1 MNKTVR
7 NLVLGAFATATFASA
22 GLAPLVANAATPN
35 NPTVKHEAMTRAEK
49 MNLAVSDDGYQ
60 VMRDVHAARIALF
73 NGNTDQAKKLID
85 QAQQGLKKTR
95 TDEKA
100 LGANS
105 KNDPNLVSIDGQLV
119 VGHDY
124 VPTPEKTAAL
134 NKGNDT
140 LKEGDS
146 TSAIEQLKLA
156 EVDIGYSRIL
166 MPLAE
171 TQKNVDEAA
180 GLIYSQNYYDANL
193 ALMRA
198 ENGLDTETVMLVE
211 APKAPA
217 GTGADNAQ
225 AQAQAPAA
233 SDTAVN

>member
-7 NLVLGAFATATFASA
+7 NFVIGAFTTATLASA
-22 GLAPLVANAATPN
+22 GLAPLVASAATSN
-35 NPTVKHEAMTRAEK
+35 NPTFKAEQQTKVDK
-49 MNLAVSDDGYQ
+49 MNLAVSKDGYQ
-60 VMRDVHAARIALF
+60 VMRDVHAARVALYD
-73 NGNTDQAKKLID
+73 GDTTLAKQLVD
-85 QAQQGLKKTR
+85 QAQQSLKKTR

-119 VGHDY
+119 LGHDY
-124 VPTPEKTAAL
+124 VPTPEKTAHL
-134 NKGNDT
+134 KQGNEH
-140 LKEGDS
+140 LKNGDS
-146 TSAIEQLKLA
+146 KSAIEQLKLA

-171 TQKNVDEAA
+171 TQQQVDEAA
-180 GLIYSQNYYDANL
+180 GLIYSKNYYDASM
-193 ALMRA
+193 ALKHA
-198 ENGLDTETVMLVE
+198 EDGLDMETVMLVE

-225 AQAQAPAA
+225 AQAPA
-233 SDTAVN
+233 SNSTAVN

>member
-7 NLVLGAFATATFASA
+7 NLMLGAFATASFASA

-35 NPTVKHEAMTRAEK
+35 NPTIKHEQLTKADK

-60 VMRDVHAARIALF
+60 VMHDVHAARIALF
-73 NGNTDQAKKLID
+73 NGDTDAAKQLVN

-95 TDEKA
+95 SDEKA
-100 LGANS
+100 LGSNS
-105 KNDPNLVSIDGQLV
+105 KNDPNLISIDGQLV
-119 VGHDY
+119 VGQDY

-140 LKEGDS
+140 LKQGDS
-146 TSAIEQLKLA
+146 TSAVEQLKLA

-171 TQKNVDEAA
+171 TQKYVDEAA
-180 GLIYSQNYYDANL
+180 ALIYSQNYYDANL
-193 ALMRA
+193 ALMHA

-225 AQAQAPAA
+225 AQAPSTAG
-233 SDTAVN
+233 TAVN